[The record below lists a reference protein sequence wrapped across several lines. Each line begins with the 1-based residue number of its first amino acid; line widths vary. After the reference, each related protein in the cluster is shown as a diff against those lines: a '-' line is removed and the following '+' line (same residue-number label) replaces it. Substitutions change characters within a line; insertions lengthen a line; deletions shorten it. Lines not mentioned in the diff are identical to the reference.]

1 MSEYKGI
8 NLTKINGIQEINFQK
23 TMTDSVSVRLAF
35 EKFDTKDL
43 EEVGK
48 CIQDH
53 VEKLFQTQIEDT
65 EMFII
70 CEMAKMFLEEKEKWK
85 RVVERLEEQAE
96 YFKDCTK
103 YGNETEE
110 QEERSYST
118 MMMYEVADLVDVLIE
133 IVKEEGGLHELSS

>member
-43 EEVGK
+43 EDVGK

-53 VEKLFQTQIEDT
+53 VEKLFLSQIEDT

-96 YFKDCTK
+96 ECRK
-103 YGNETEE
+103 YW
-110 QEERSYST
+110 QEFDDEDSFGGMNAYCDA
-118 MMMYEVADLVDVLIE
+118 VK

>member
-1 MSEYKGI
+1 MSEYNGI
-8 NLTKINGIQEINFQK
+8 NLTKINGIQEINFPK

-96 YFKDCTK
+96 ECRK
-103 YGNETEE
+103 YW
-110 QEERSYST
+110 QEFDDEDSFGGMNAYCDA
-118 MMMYEVADLVDVLIE
+118 VK